1 MECGSNEFF
10 LQDASLSTFIRFR
23 RIASQTLIE
32 IHRQHLDAEK
42 RDAEKR
48 DVEKGDVGRELPIQ
62 RPRHSRFRRE
72 GRCRHS
78 AI

>member
-42 RDAEKR
+42 RDVEKR
-48 DVEKGDVGRELPIQ
+48 DVGRELPIQ